1 MAVITSKDKCFT
13 IDGARMSFN
22 SRDVTP
28 IGDGVRITNK
38 STGSSIDV
46 KVANTTL
53 NGVQA
58 TSVQDILTFVDQYF
72 FELGGGD
79 GQGVTWGDVT
89 DKPAFLAEGA
99 TAAEA
104 RLAIGAGT
112 SDYTLPAGGSAT
124 TYLAG
129 DGTWKTPANT
139 TYSVI
144 PEAEFNTGSATTARA
159 VSAQSL
165 NRDIQAKVI
174 SYLSGLPGFAAG
186 ASLQVNATG
195 DGFEW
200 VTA

>member
-1 MAVITSKDKCFT
+1 MATT
-13 IDGARMSFN
+13 IVSN
-22 SRDVTP
+22 
-28 IGDGVRITNK
+28 
-38 STGSSIDV
+38 TGSLVLNGGSSTVPKGGYTVSISNDKVYV
-46 KVANTTL
+46 KCGTVTWNLDFNDTTL
-53 NGVQA
+53 DGSSYA
-58 TSVQDILTFVDQYF
+58 SAK
-72 FELGGGD
+72 ELAVALSNFSKGGGD
-79 GQGVTWGDVT
+79 GQGVTWEDVT

-104 RLAIGAGT
+104 RNAIGAGT

-144 PEAEFNTGSATTARA
+144 SETEFNTGSAATARA

-174 SYLSGLPGFAAG
+174 SYLSALPGFAAG
-186 ASLQVNATG
+186 ASLQVNAAG